1 MWSNDPVA
9 DDSDDVSPWSR
20 DDWVPDSAVP
30 DSGVF
35 GDRVPRSGGSSGAR
49 PPAGIF
55 AEPPPEDFD
64 QDATS
69 SRSTLARKVVAAA
82 IVLALL
88 IGSAGALLRNGGT
101 SDDPAPSTTPSITP
115 STEPA
120 TLEALRPV
128 EASTTVAPA
137 TTVLAGDS
145 TPSRDSGT
153 EPVEVLPSVVIGEP
167 PAWAERVVPVP
178 ESLAAIE
185 STEVITLSQTGILAI
200 TEFPSGRTR
209 SVDAA
214 GGGSQLAFD
223 DQTIVLFN
231 SSRLLMI
238 RDGEPIV
245 EASQPDGIIFVQPWP
260 GTGSFIVTTPATG
273 PGAPE
278 QEWVL
283 RPDGSLERLDNRF
296 VDESQFWAR
305 AFSPAG
311 DALVS
316 GPGGVYAIA
325 PDGATTRISTGDLLA
340 AGDEHWAIEEC
351 DDILQCRYS
360 VISWDTGAVSD
371 GMLESIDSFGFID
384 PATRI
389 SPDGRSIVYRADTD
403 GTGRRRILD
412 VSSGT
417 SIEAGRINQ
426 LVYPDSWAAD
436 SSGMF
441 VADRELQFVDR
452 ATGTVTMLE
461 GFERIRTVATGPFSR

>member
-1 MWSNDPVA
+1 MWSNDAVA
-9 DDSDDVSPWSR
+9 DDPDDVSPWTR
-20 DDWVPDSAVP
+20 DDWVPDSSVP
-30 DSGVF
+30 DSAVF
-35 GDRVPRSGGSSGAR
+35 GGGAPRSGGSSGAR

-55 AEPPPEDFD
+55 GEPPPEDFD
-64 QDATS
+64 DHTAS
-69 SRSTLARKVVAAA
+69 SRSRLGRKVVAGA

-88 IGSAGALLRNGGT
+88 IGSAGALLRGGGT
-101 SDDPAPSTTPSITP
+101 SDDPSPPTTP

-128 EASTTVAPA
+128 GASTTTGPA
-137 TTVLAGDS
+137 TTLPAVPAPTGDAEIE
-145 TPSRDSGT
+145 T
-153 EPVEVLPSVVIGEP
+153 EAVVPPVVIGEP
-167 PAWAERVVPVP
+167 PAWAERVVSVP
-178 ESLAAIE
+178 ESLAAIAP
-185 STEVITLSQTGILAI
+185 TEVITLSQTGILAV

-209 SVDAA
+209 SLDAA
-214 GGGSQLAFD
+214 GSGSQLAFD

-231 SSRLLMI
+231 SSKLLMI

-273 PGAPE
+273 PGTPE

-296 VDESQFWAR
+296 VDESQFWSR
-305 AFSPAG
+305 AFSPNG
-311 DALVS
+311 DALIG

-325 PDGATTRISTGDLLA
+325 PDGDTRRISTGDLLA
-340 AGDEHWAIEEC
+340 AGDGHWAIEEC
-351 DDILQCRYS
+351 DDTLRCAYS
-360 VISWDTGAVSD
+360 VVSWDTGAVSD
-371 GMLESIDSFGFID
+371 GMLESIDSLGFID

-426 LVYPDSWAAD
+426 LVYPDSWATD
-436 SSGMF
+436 SSGLF

-452 ATGTVTMLE
+452 ATGTVTLLD
-461 GFERIRTVATGPFSR
+461 GFERIRTVATGPFSQ

>member
-1 MWSNDPVA
+1 MWSNDLVA
-9 DDSDDVSPWSR
+9 DDPDDVSPWER

-30 DSGVF
+30 DSAVF
-35 GDRVPRSGGSSGAR
+35 GDRAPPAGGSSGAR

-55 AEPPPEDFD
+55 GEPPPEDFD
-64 QDATS
+64 DHATS
-69 SRSTLARKVVAAA
+69 SRSTLGRKLVAAA

-88 IGSAGALLRNGGT
+88 IGSAGALLRSGET
-101 SDDPAPSTTPSITP
+101 SDDPSPPTTP

-120 TLEALRPV
+120 TLEALRPA
-128 EASTTVAPA
+128 EASTTLAPA
-137 TTVLAGDS
+137 TTLPAGVS
-145 TPSRDSGT
+145 TATSNVET
-153 EPVEVLPSVVIGEP
+153 EPAGPVPAVVTGQP
-167 PAWAERVVPVP
+167 PDWAEGVVAVP

-185 STEVITLSQTGILAI
+185 STEVITLSHTGILTV

-209 SVDAA
+209 SLDASRR
-214 GGGSQLAFD
+214 GSQLAYD
-223 DQTIVLFN
+223 DQTIVLFD
-231 SSRLLMI
+231 SSTLLMI

-245 EASQPDGIIFVQPWP
+245 ETSQQDGIIFVQPWS

-273 PGAPE
+273 PRAPE

-296 VDESQFWAR
+296 VDESQFWSR
-305 AFSPAG
+305 AFSPEG
-311 DALVS
+311 DALIG

-325 PDGATTRISTGDLLA
+325 PDGATRRISTGDLLA
-340 AGDEHWAIEEC
+340 TGDEHWAIEEC
-351 DDILQCRYS
+351 DDALRCTYS
-360 VISWDTGAVSD
+360 VVSWGTGAISD
-371 GMLESIDSFGFID
+371 GMLDSIDSLGFID

-412 VSSGT
+412 VASGT

-436 SSGMF
+436 SSGLF

-452 ATGTVTMLE
+452 ATGQVTPLD

>member
-9 DDSDDVSPWSR
+9 DDPDDVSPWAR

-30 DSGVF
+30 DSAVF
-35 GDRVPRSGGSSGAR
+35 GGGAPRSGGSSGAR

-55 AEPPPEDFD
+55 GEPPPEDFGD
-64 QDATS
+64 QATS
-69 SRSTLARKVVAAA
+69 SRSTLGRKVIAAA

-88 IGSAGALLRNGGT
+88 IGSAGALLRSDAT
-101 SDDPAPSTTPSITP
+101 SDDPTPSTTP

-128 EASTTVAPA
+128 GASTTIGSVAALPEGVPA
-137 TTVLAGDS
+137 PTSNVE
-145 TPSRDSGT
+145 T
-153 EPVEVLPSVVIGEP
+153 EAVGVVPSVVIGEP

-185 STEVITLSQTGILAI
+185 STEVITLSQTGILAV

-209 SVDAA
+209 SLDAA
-214 GGGSQLAFD
+214 GSGSQLAFD

-231 SSRLLMI
+231 SSKLLMI

-260 GTGSFIVTTPATG
+260 GTGSFIVTTPATS
-273 PGAPE
+273 PGTPE

-296 VDESQFWAR
+296 VDESQFWSR
-305 AFSPAG
+305 AFSPGG
-311 DALVS
+311 DALIG

-325 PDGATTRISTGDLLA
+325 PDGDTRRISTGDLLA
-340 AGDEHWAIEEC
+340 AGDGHWAIEEC
-351 DDILQCRYS
+351 DDTLRCTYS
-360 VISWDTGAVSD
+360 VVSWGTGAVSD
-371 GMLESIDSFGFID
+371 GMLESIDSLGFID

-412 VSSGT
+412 VASGT

-436 SSGMF
+436 SSGLF

-452 ATGTVTMLE
+452 ATGTVTLLE
-461 GFERIRTVATGPFSR
+461 GFERIRTVAAGPFSQ